1 MLVRMRALSTF
12 RQRSAVAATS
22 VAVAALVAS
31 SAPGVPTVVAAD
43 APAAVRPADQYVPPA
58 VPVGL
63 SAPGWQVESP
73 AVQAAEL
80 GQLTRQP
87 IPMGLLGGWAARA
100 GSPAAVAAAAMPPAP
115 PSAGAVAAV
124 AVEFAL
130 AQQGRPYVWGAT
142 GPLAYDCSG
151 LTQRS
156 YATAGVPLPRVS
168 ADQARAGSPVRLLD
182 LQAGDLLFWAYDPA
196 NLNTVHHVAMYLGGG
211 YVVHAPQPGE
221 VVEVAPIWLSGYAGA
236 VRVAGVPT
244 GAAVPTFPGLPGAAG
259 AQLGTGPVGDPTLP
273 IPPGSVPGGS
283 TPPGTTPPGTT
294 PPASTP
300 PASTPPAS
308 TPPASTPP
316 ASTAPP
322 SSPPPSS
329 DPPPTTEPPASTD
342 PAPPP
347 STDPPTSAPADTEA
361 PSSDPPP
368 PATSEP
374 AATTPA
380 AAASTEPPAATPSS

>member
-1 MLVRMRALSTF
+1 MRALSTF
-12 RQRSAVAATS
+12 RQRAAAAATS

-31 SAPGVPTVVAAD
+31 SAPGVPTAVAAD

-63 SAPGWQVESP
+63 SAPGWEVESP

-87 IPMGLLGGWAARA
+87 IPMAPLGGWAARA
-100 GSPAAVAAAAMPPAP
+100 GSPAAVAAASMPAAP

-142 GPLAYDCSG
+142 GPAAYDCSG

-168 ADQARAGSPVRLLD
+168 ADQARAGTPVRLLD

-221 VVEVAPIWLSGYAGA
+221 VVEVAAIWLSGYAGA

-244 GAAVPTFPGLPGAAG
+244 TAAVPTFPGLPGAGG
-259 AQLGTGPVGDPTLP
+259 AQLGTGPAGDPTLP
-273 IPPGSVPGGS
+273 SPPRTVPIPGGS

-294 PPASTP
+294 PPATTP

-308 TPPASTPP
+308 TPPPST
-316 ASTAPP
+316 
-322 SSPPPSS
+322 PPPSS
-329 DPPPTTEPPASTD
+329 EPPPTTEPPASTD

-361 PSSDPPP
+361 PSSDPPAP
-368 PATSEP
+368 TTSEP
-374 AATTPA
+374 ATTTPA
-380 AAASTEPPAATPSS
+380 AAASTEPPAATPSP